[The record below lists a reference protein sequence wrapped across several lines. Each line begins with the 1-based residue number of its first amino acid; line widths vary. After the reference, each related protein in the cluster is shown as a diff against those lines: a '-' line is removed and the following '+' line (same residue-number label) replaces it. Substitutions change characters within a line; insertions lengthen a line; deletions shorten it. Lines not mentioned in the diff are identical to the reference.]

1 MDRPVK
7 IALSKGR
14 VMKEALPLLA
24 QRGLA
29 PAESLRG
36 NRKLILASEYPGVE
50 IVIIRGADVPTY
62 VEYGAAELG
71 IVGKDVLME
80 YAGAGVYEY
89 MDLGVACCRLMV
101 AGRDGTGLPATRR
114 VRVATKYV
122 NSARGYFAAQG
133 RQVEVIKL
141 YGSMELAPLT
151 GLSDLIVDLV
161 DTGGTLAANGLTA
174 REEIAKI
181 SARLIVNKAA
191 MKMRNHTLAR
201 VTELFRRSVDAGK
214 AGDAAA

>member
-14 VMKEALPLLA
+14 VSDEVLPLLA
-24 QRGLA
+24 KAGLA
-29 PAESLRG
+29 PAEPLQG
-36 NRKLILASEYPGVE
+36 NRKLIVASEHPGVK
-50 IVIIRGADVPTY
+50 IVVIRGTDVPTY

-80 YAGAGVYEY
+80 YDGDGVYEY
-89 MDLGVACCRLMV
+89 LDLGIACCRLMV
-101 AGRDGTGLPATRR
+101 AGRENVDLPVTRR

-122 NSARGYFAAQG
+122 NSASEYFAARG

-141 YGSMELAPLT
+141 YGSMELAPLV

-161 DTGGTLAANGLTA
+161 ATGGTLKANGLEA

-181 SARLIVNKAA
+181 SARLIVNKAS
-191 MKMRNHTLAR
+191 MKMKNQTLAQ
-201 VTELFRRSVDAGK
+201 VMGLFRNVTA
-214 AGDAAA
+214 DAAA

>member
-14 VMKEALPLLA
+14 VMEEALPLLKRA
-24 QRGLA
+24 GLA
-29 PAESLRG
+29 PVEPLQG
-36 NRKLILASEYPGVE
+36 NRKLILDSECPGVK

-71 IVGKDVLME
+71 VVGKDVLLE
-80 YAGAGVYEY
+80 YDGDGIYEY
-89 MDLGVACCRLMV
+89 LDLGVSRCRLVV
-101 AGRDGTGLPATRR
+101 AGRKGADLPATRR

-122 NSARGYFAAQG
+122 NTARGYFAAKG

-141 YGSMELAPLT
+141 YGSMELSPLT

-161 DTGGTLAANGLTA
+161 ATGGTLEANGLAA

-181 SARLIVNKAA
+181 SSRLIVNKAS
-191 MKMRNHTLAR
+191 MKMKNQSLEKVLEAFVRC
-201 VTELFRRSVDAGK
+201 AGK
-214 AGDAAA
+214 AASAA

>member
-14 VMKEALPLLA
+14 VMEEAMPLLA
-24 QRGLA
+24 QAGLA
-29 PAESLRG
+29 PAESLRD
-36 NRKLILASEYPGVE
+36 NRKLILESEHPGVK

-80 YAGAGVYEY
+80 YDGDGVYEY
-89 MDLGVACCRLMV
+89 LDLGIACCRMMV
-101 AGRDGTGLPATRR
+101 AKREGADLPATRR
-114 VRVATKYV
+114 VRVATKYA
-122 NSARGYFAAQG
+122 NSARSYFAAQG

-141 YGSMELAPLT
+141 YGSMELAPLV

-161 DTGGTLAANGLTA
+161 DTGGTLRVNGLTA
-174 REEIAKI
+174 HEEITKI
-181 SARLIVNKAA
+181 SARLIVNKAS
-191 MKMRNHTLAR
+191 MKMKNRTLTQ
-201 VTELFRRSVDAGK
+201 VMDLFRRDVNAGT
-214 AGDAAA
+214 AA